1 MQQTTKR
8 VPANLITGFL
18 GSGKTTAIRAL
29 LDTRP
34 AGERWSILIN
44 EFGTVSIDQTDF
56 DAGDAEV
63 KVQELAGGCMCCTMS
78 AIMAPLLA
86 RFLHQTRPDRL
97 IIEPSGLGHP
107 AQLIDQLRG
116 PDFRQLVDLRATV
129 CLVDPQNFENP
140 LLAESAVFHDQ
151 IQMADVVALNWTDRR
166 NRETIDRCRAWIEQ
180 FDPPKLL
187 VTETSFGRL
196 DHPCLDRDATL
207 VRPPRFGDAHE
218 PQRREAADRHPGH
231 HAHHEPLTQIERSPQ
246 PGKPLRFEN
255 AGQGQWACGWIFSP
269 EDVFDRDVLLDLL
282 GYLRPVLRL
291 KGVFHCDDDW
301 WKIQRVGNE
310 TSFRPSVYRHDSRL
324 EIIIPYKTNGW
335 LELETK
341 LLACLRLP
349 SRE

>member
-1 MQQTTKR
+1 MPQIQKR

-29 LDTRP
+29 LEERLS
-34 AGERWSILIN
+34 GERWSILIN

-78 AIMAPLLA
+78 VVMEPLLA

-107 AQLIDQLRG
+107 ALLIDKLRG
-116 PDFRQLVDLRATV
+116 PGFRQLVDLRATI
-129 CLVDPQNFENP
+129 CLVDPQNFANP

-166 NRETIDRCRAWIEQ
+166 SRETIDRCRSWIEQ

-196 DHPCLDRDATL
+196 DRQWLDRDATL
-207 VRPPRFGDAHE
+207 VRPPRFGDAHQ

-231 HAHHEPLTQIERSPQ
+231 HSHHEPLMQIERSPQ

-255 AGQGQWACGWIFSP
+255 AGQGQWACGWVFSP
-269 EDVFDRDVLLDLL
+269 EDVFDRDALLDLL

-301 WKIQRVGNE
+301 WKIQRAGNE
-310 TSFRPSVYRHDSRL
+310 TSFRPSVYRRDSRL
-324 EIIIPYKTNGW
+324 EVIIPYKTSGW
-335 LELETK
+335 LEFETK
-341 LLACLRLP
+341 LLACLRA
-349 SRE
+349 SSGG